1 VQRRGPAASV
11 ADHRRRRATPDA
23 WNAGAIRAG
32 DIDHGGLHLGSIDKG
47 TRATPGPESVELR
60 NYVTRGHEPAAAR
73 NVSGVLLG
81 RAHEC
86 DRLDA
91 LLDAARIGQS
101 GALLVRGEPG
111 VGKTV
116 LLRYA
121 MEQAADLTVTATVG
135 TKTQHAL
142 PFATLADLL
151 SPFTA
156 HLTSLPPAQA
166 AALGR
171 ALGLDRARLIDRFTV
186 GAATLSLLAAAAE
199 RCPVLVVVDDAHL
212 VDPSSAEALL
222 FAARRLEAE
231 GVALLVAVRE
241 GEASRLDDPRLPTL
255 SLGGLARRDAL
266 GLLGERVTPEVGEQL
281 VDTTAGNPLA
291 LLEIT
296 ALLNDDQR
304 TGRAPLDEP
313 LPTGPSLERAFLTRV
328 EGLPAEVRRLLVVA
342 SADWE
347 AEPGVVQRAAQAIG
361 IDEGALAAAI
371 ESGALHVDDGRLE
384 FSHTLL
390 RSAVYHTA
398 DPALRR
404 QAHQTLAGALRRDH
418 DLDRRAWHL
427 AAAAA
432 GPDEQAA
439 SALERAATSAR
450 HRGAYAVAGEAMA
463 RAAEL
468 SPASESRVRQLITA
482 ADAFWL
488 GGQFDRCLT
497 VLDEALASTDD
508 PIARADVQLRRW
520 VHLIYTQAQLSVREL
535 LISEAERI
543 EPLDRMRAAQLMTF
557 AALPELADRIET
569 ARETAERAMALAEPV
584 GETFASVVLA
594 LSLALE
600 GNTAEAR
607 SRLRRASDAE
617 TRDGLG
623 RDRIVE
629 YVGIALTWLGDYDE
643 ASATISR
650 MVESARTMSAP
661 ATLAHTLTISAE
673 LSQRT
678 GRWTAALADAS
689 EAVTLARETGQE
701 SFASWP
707 LVALARVEAGLGLE
721 QEAHGH
727 VTEAIALA
735 TQYNI
740 EWTAC
745 WGHAALGFLEVSFG
759 RPERAVGEL
768 EWVAA
773 FADRKGLRHP
783 GALPW
788 APDLVEAYLRVGRP
802 RDAERVLSLLG
813 DQATATGDDWAL
825 AATLRCRGLLEAD
838 GEFEAHF
845 CRALELHG
853 QVPMPFE
860 RARTELCFG
869 ERLRRARRRR
879 ESVDHLLRAH
889 AGFERLGAAPW
900 VKRAA
905 AELRVAGHDVE
916 GPSPSSFESLTP
928 QELQIALVVGRGAT
942 NREAAGE
949 LLLSRRTVE
958 HHLARIY
965 RKLGLHSRSQLV
977 RRMAEKGEL

>member
-1 VQRRGPAASV
+1 M
-11 ADHRRRRATPDA
+11 
-23 WNAGAIRAG
+23 
-32 DIDHGGLHLGSIDKG
+32 
-47 TRATPGPESVELR
+47 
-60 NYVTRGHEPAAAR
+60 
-73 NVSGVLLG
+73 LLG

-91 LLDAARIGQS
+91 LLDAARNGQS

-135 TKTQHAL
+135 SKTQHAL
-142 PFATLADLL
+142 PFANLADLL

-156 HLTSLPPAQA
+156 HLTALPTAQA
-166 AALGR
+166 GALGR

-199 RCPVLVVVDDAHL
+199 PRPVLVVVDDAHL

-231 GVALLVAVRE
+231 GVALLVALRE
-241 GEASRLDDPRLPTL
+241 GEPSRFHDPGLPTL
-255 SLGGLARRDAL
+255 LLGGLARRDAL
-266 GLLGERVTPEVGEQL
+266 GLVGERVAPEVGDQL
-281 VDTTAGNPLA
+281 VDVVAGNPLA
-291 LLEIT
+291 LLEIVS
-296 ALLNDDQR
+296 LLSEDQR
-304 TGRAPLDEP
+304 SGRAPLDEP
-313 LPTGPSLERAFLTRV
+313 LPTGPSLERAFLARV

-371 ESGALHVDDGRLE
+371 ESGALHVDNGRLE

-398 DPALRR
+398 EPSLRR
-404 QAHQTLAGALRRDH
+404 QAHQMLAASLRRDH

-508 PIARADVQLRRW
+508 PVARADVQLRRW

-557 AALPELADRIET
+557 AALPELADRLET
-569 ARETAERAMALAEPV
+569 ARATAERAMALAEPV
-584 GETFASVVLA
+584 GGICETFASVVLA
-594 LSLALE
+594 LSLAL
-600 GNTAEAR
+600 GGSTGEAR
-607 SRLRRASDAE
+607 ARLRHALDAE
-617 TRDGLG
+617 SPEGLG
-623 RDRIVE
+623 RDRITE
-629 YVGIALTWLGDYDE
+629 YVSIALTWLGDYEE
-643 ASATISR
+643 AIATING

-701 SFASWP
+701 SFVSWP

-721 QEAHGH
+721 QEARGH
-727 VTEAIALA
+727 ITEAIALT

-745 WGHAALGFLEVSFG
+745 WGHGVLGFLELSFG

-768 EWVAA
+768 EWVAS
-773 FADRKGLRHP
+773 FAERKGLYHP

-802 RDAERVLSLLG
+802 RDAERVLSVL
-813 DQATATGDDWAL
+813 DDRATATRDNWAR

-838 GEFEAHF
+838 GEFESYF

-853 QVPMPFE
+853 RSPMPFE

-879 ESVDHLLRAH
+879 ESIDRLLSAH
-889 AGFERLGAAPW
+889 AGFERLGAGPW
-900 VKRAA
+900 IKRAA

-916 GPSPSSFESLTP
+916 GPSPSSFESLTA

>member
-1 VQRRGPAASV
+1 M
-11 ADHRRRRATPDA
+11 
-23 WNAGAIRAG
+23 
-32 DIDHGGLHLGSIDKG
+32 
-47 TRATPGPESVELR
+47 
-60 NYVTRGHEPAAAR
+60 
-73 NVSGVLLG
+73 LLG

-91 LLDAARIGQS
+91 LLDEARNGQS

-121 MEQAADLTVTATVG
+121 MEQAHDLTVTATVG

-142 PFATLADLL
+142 PFATLAVLL
-151 SPFTA
+151 SPLTA
-156 HLTSLPPAQA
+156 HLTALPPAQA
-166 AALGR
+166 GALGR

-231 GVALLVAVRE
+231 GVALLVALRE
-241 GEASRLDDPRLPTL
+241 GEPSRLDDPGLPTL

-266 GLLGERVTPEVGEQL
+266 RLVGERVTPEVGDQL

-291 LLEIT
+291 LLEIVS
-296 ALLNDDQR
+296 LLSEDQR
-304 TGRAPLDEP
+304 NGGAPLDEP
-313 LPTGPSLERAFLTRV
+313 LPTGPSLERAFLARV

-361 IDEGALAAAI
+361 IDGRAMAAAI
-371 ESGALHVDDGRLE
+371 ESGALHVDNGRLE

-398 DPALRR
+398 EPGLRR

-427 AAAAA
+427 AAAAS

-508 PIARADVQLRRW
+508 PVARADVQLRRW

-569 ARETAERAMALAEPV
+569 ARATAERAMALAESV
-584 GETFASVVLA
+584 GGICETFASVVLA
-594 LSLALE
+594 LSLALG
-600 GNTAEAR
+600 GNTVEAR
-607 SRLRRASDAE
+607 SRLLNASDAE
-617 TRDGLG
+617 PRNGLG
-623 RDRIVE
+623 RDRIIE
-629 YVGIALTWLGDYDE
+629 YVSTALTWLGDYE
-643 ASATISR
+643 AASATISR

-661 ATLAHTLTISAE
+661 ATLARTLTISAE

-689 EAVTLARETGQE
+689 EAVTLARETGQD

-721 QEAHGH
+721 QEARGH
-727 VTEAIALA
+727 VTEALALT
-735 TQYNI
+735 TQYSI

-745 WGHAALGFLEVSFG
+745 WGHGALGFLELSFG

-773 FADRKGLRHP
+773 FAERKGLRHP
-783 GALPW
+783 GTLPW

-802 RDAERVLSLLG
+802 RDAERVLSLL
-813 DQATATGDDWAL
+813 DEQATATGDDWAL

-845 CRALELHG
+845 CRAIELHG
-853 QVPMPFE
+853 RAPMPFE
-860 RARTELCFG
+860 RARTDLCFG

-879 ESVDHLLRAH
+879 ESIDHLLSAH
-889 AGFERLGAAPW
+889 ARFERLGAAPW